1 MNLKSLKIFCDIV
14 SRRSFSRAAEEN
26 GISQSGASQVVSQ
39 LESRLGV
46 QLIERSKRPLVP
58 TVEGRVFFDGCRKIV
73 AGMTLWKMR
82 FAPFTTMWLAGC
94 GWRPSIQ
101 SGFTT

>member
-14 SRRSFSRAAEEN
+14 SRRSFSRAAEAN

-46 QLIERSKRPLVP
+46 QLSERCLLKS
-58 TVEGRVFFDGCRKIV
+58 
-73 AGMTLWKMR
+73 
-82 FAPFTTMWLAGC
+82 
-94 GWRPSIQ
+94 
-101 SGFTT
+101 